1 MKESAAHICGG
12 AKETMSKSYTL
23 YITTYTP
30 ETIPLARL
38 AQYMQNLAALLG
50 HDKAVHFETLKP
62 GNTQLVTKIDHEDAP
77 KVASH
82 LAQVKRGEGSP
93 EATKAQTEID
103 RLLAED
109 NATGFIYEDEDE
121 TAEII
126 AFPGV
131 TRPKPTTFGPF
142 NQEGSL
148 DGILISVS
156 GADQSVH
163 LQLQN
168 GE

>member
-1 MKESAAHICGG
+1 MIAPARTGSD
-12 AKETMSKSYTL
+12 SK
-23 YITTYTP
+23 I
-30 ETIPLARL
+30 
-38 AQYMQNLAALLG
+38 N
-50 HDKAVHFETLKP
+50 
-62 GNTQLVTKIDHEDAP
+62 QLVTKIDHEDAP

-131 TRPKPTTFGPF
+131 TRPKPITFGPF